1 MIGNSGQAYA
11 DRVKTIKN
19 DGEYL
24 FEKFC
29 NIANTQF
36 QRLGFDEDQDNVP
49 NFWRIN
55 PVLRNLPDYVINTKN
70 KTFVVAVKGTDNFKQ
85 KEFELLPS
93 MVEAFS
99 SKEAPLIYA
108 FCFKEKQKPIWVN
121 PNKIMELY
129 EKSVDQQW
137 HDKVIYRNLNLRMQ
151 HERLQYALLDSQKP
165 VRPVLQSN
173 DFSGQGLGSTDF

>member
-29 NIANTQF
+29 TISGAQF
-36 QRLGFDEDQDNVP
+36 HRIGFDEHENSVP
-49 NFWRIN
+49 NYWRLGN
-55 PVLRNLPDYVINTKN
+55 LLRNLPDYVINTKN

-85 KEFELLPS
+85 KEFELLPK

-108 FCFKEKQKPIWVN
+108 FCFKEKQAPIWVK
-121 PNKIMELY
+121 PSEIIELY
-129 EKSVDQQW
+129 NKSQDQQW
-137 HDKVIYRNLNLRMQ
+137 HDGVIYRNLNIRNR
-151 HERLQYALLDSQKP
+151 HERLQFAVLDPKKAL
-165 VRPVLQSN
+165 RTVLFCD
-173 DFSGQGLGSTDF
+173 DFTG

>member
-29 NIANTQF
+29 AISGAQF
-36 QRLGFDEDQDNVP
+36 HRIGFDEHENSVP
-49 NFWRIN
+49 NYWRLGN
-55 PVLRNLPDYVINTKN
+55 LLRNLPDYVINTKN

-85 KEFELLPS
+85 KEFELLPK

-99 SKEAPLIYA
+99 SKESPLIYA
-108 FCFKEKQKPIWVN
+108 FCFKEKQAPIWVK
-121 PNKIMELY
+121 PSEIIELY
-129 EKSVDQQW
+129 NKSQDQQW
-137 HDKVIYRNLNLRMQ
+137 HDGVIYRNLNIRNR
-151 HERLQYALLDSQKP
+151 HERLQFAVLDPKKAL
-165 VRPVLQSN
+165 RTVLFCD
-173 DFSGQGLGSTDF
+173 DFTG